1 MVLALQNS
9 RYYYETLDRD
19 LILRRKQN
27 IFVKLTNSKQRPRH
41 LKAFTPIHVTYLR
54 DNGFLDGKS
63 SRERT
68 DLSEPV
74 SG

>member
-1 MVLALQNS
+1 M
-9 RYYYETLDRD
+9 
-19 LILRRKQN
+19 
-27 IFVKLTNSKQRPRH
+27 KLTNSKQRPRH

-74 SG
+74 SGRVDTSNDNGQLTDHETRVRDSSI